1 MALPIRARPRLLH
14 SQPLLT
20 GSFHKLLILLMKGGQ
35 LWALEIQ
42 PNYDALY
49 SAGMIHVVPTVC

>member
-1 MALPIRARPRLLH
+1 
-14 SQPLLT
+14 
-20 GSFHKLLILLMKGGQ
+20 MKGGQ

-49 SAGMIHVVPTVC
+49 SLSMIHVVPTVC